1 MCVQIF
7 LMVNI
12 DVPASVGTPIDKQFL
27 SITEK
32 KIWNLNPTL
41 HDYLPHFSLSKDK

>member
-12 DVPASVGTPIDKQFL
+12 DVPVSVGTPIDKQFL

-32 KIWNLNPTL
+32 KKKFE
-41 HDYLPHFSLSKDK
+41 PHTA